1 MDVRS
6 LHNLALSEIYEA
18 AAAEFITG
26 RQLML
31 PILAVVPQSAGIA
44 ASWEGAAKDSI
55 NARQTQA

>member
-6 LHNLALSEIYEA
+6 LNNLALSDIYEA

-31 PILAVVPQSAGIA
+31 PILTASEVPG
-44 ASWEGAAKDSI
+44 
-55 NARQTQA
+55 